1 MTVVVECPAHA
12 QRADYRMN
20 DKADK
25 GLDLRSRHV
34 TPLVISSTPRYLH
47 NVSRGPSL

>member
-1 MTVVVECPAHA
+1 MTVVVECPILEGNAHE

-25 GLDLRSRHV
+25 G
-34 TPLVISSTPRYLH
+34 VIR
-47 NVSRGPSL
+47 